1 MSKKETKKDIKEDSD
16 RLSRRETFGE
26 VFTPPPLIQELLD
39 HLPKRVWTDSTLQWL
54 DPCAGQ
60 GNFLDEI
67 LPRLMDGLA
76 QEFPHTTTRRRHIL
90 QRMVTQI
97 ELNPANV
104 RILRRKYPDQYHSG
118 RIVSGD
124 FLEQSDNIYDV
135 IVANPPYQSPK
146 NATYAGS
153 VGNRTLWDAFVKHAL
168 QHATPRT
175 GVLGFITPAN
185 WRRPDHELWTTLRE
199 RLLYLHIYGKSAG
212 KEWFGVQTRFD
223 IYVLEEKSTPHR
235 VLPLLVDELGERHE
249 KSIIP
254 GQWPFLPNGMYR
266 SIQRL
271 LVKSPVSLRD
281 TPGNLSKSTLH
292 SDFSLEQGINIIYDS
307 STYDARK
314 LTRRPTTAHPYPVV
328 HTLTQEGMGLRY
340 AATKDSSQF
349 GVPKVI
355 LNVNEKQYPVN
366 DWQGKYGMSQ
376 LSFGLPIRSR
386 AEGDRLVACIQSP
399 WFQDVV
405 KLTKWGSFQTDH
417 RMFPYFRRDFCS
429 RKEIT
434 KKHHKLDTT
443 TTNKTKKKR

>member
-1 MSKKETKKDIKEDSD
+1 MSKKD
-16 RLSRRETFGE
+16 TFGE
-26 VFTPPPLIQELLD
+26 VFTPPALIQELLE
-39 HLPKRVWTDSTLQWL
+39 HLPKRVWGDSTLQWL

-60 GNFLDEI
+60 GNFLDKI

-76 QEFPHTTTRRRHIL
+76 QEFPHIPTRRRHIL
-90 QRMVTQI
+90 QHMVTQI

-104 RILRRKYPDQYHSG
+104 RILRRKYPDAG
-118 RIVSGD
+118 VRIVSGD
-124 FLEQSDNIYDV
+124 FLEQQQSKDTKEDMTKNVLKYDV
-135 IVANPPYQSPK
+135 IVANPPYQAPK
-146 NATYAGS
+146 DTTYKGS
-153 VGNRTLWDAFVKHAL
+153 AGNRTLWDAFVTQAL
-168 QHATPRT
+168 QQSTPRT

-223 IYVLEEKSTPHR
+223 VYVLEEKPRRSNNRPMPI
-235 VLPLLVDELGERHE
+235 PLLVDELGEKHE
-249 KSIIP
+249 KSIVP

-271 LVKSPVSLRD
+271 LVKPSQREDGV
-281 TPGNLSKSTLH
+281 H
-292 SDFSLEQGINIIYDS
+292 IIHDS
-307 STYDARK
+307 SMYDARK

-328 HTLTQEGMGLRY
+328 HTLTQAGMGLRY

-417 RMFPYFRRDFCS
+417 RMFSYFRRDFCS

-434 KKHHKLDTT
+434 KKQRTT
-443 TTNKTKKKR
+443 TKNRTKKKR

>member
-1 MSKKETKKDIKEDSD
+1 MSKKKNTKD
-16 RLSRRETFGE
+16 TFGE

-67 LPRLMDGLA
+67 LPRLMEGLA
-76 QEFPHTTTRRRHIL
+76 REFPDTTARRRHIL
-90 QRMVTQI
+90 QHMVTQI

-104 RILRRKYPDQYHSG
+104 RILRRKYPLQESSH
-118 RIVSGD
+118 RILSGD
-124 FLEQSDNIYDV
+124 FLEPSSDDNNNNNNTMKKYDI

-146 NATYAGS
+146 NTTYKGS
-153 VGNRTLWDAFVKHAL
+153 VGNRTLWDAFVKQAL
-168 QHATPRT
+168 QQSTPRT
-175 GVLGFITPAN
+175 GILGFITPAN
-185 WRRPDHELWTTLRE
+185 WRRPDHELWMTLRE

-223 IYVLEEKSTPHR
+223 VYVFQEKARPSHQHQPI
-235 VLPLLVDELGERHE
+235 PLLVDEWGERYE
-249 KSIIP
+249 KSIVP
-254 GQWPFLPNGMYR
+254 GKWPFLPNGMYR
-266 SIQRL
+266 IIQSL
-271 LVKSPVSLRD
+271 LTHDPAAGFHVI
-281 TPGNLSKSTLH
+281 H
-292 SDFSLEQGINIIYDS
+292 DS

-314 LTRRPTTAHPYPVV
+314 LTRRATAAHPYPVV
-328 HTLTQEGMGLRY
+328 HTLTQVGMGLRY

-349 GVPKVI
+349 GVAKVI

-399 WFQDVV
+399 LFQEIV
-405 KLTKWGSFQTDH
+405 KMTKWGSFQTDY

-434 KKHHKLDTT
+434 KKQRGLDTT
-443 TTNKTKKKR
+443 TKNRTKKKR